1 MTPPDSIQ
9 SISTVPENWL
19 ACHDCDLLI
28 EREEL
33 PVGFKASCPRC
44 GQSLYQ
50 NKRNS
55 VERSFALSITGLLL
69 FVPANLLPVMSLQIL
84 GLQQS
89 TTIYQGAL
97 AIFKE
102 GLYWTA
108 SLVFIASI
116 VVPLAKILLMLF
128 VSGSLYLKQYT
139 PLLPYAFRYYHY
151 LDEWGM
157 LEVYML
163 GILVSVVK
171 LKGMATVIPD
181 TGLICFVGLLLVTTL
196 LSSMMDEEDFWEKI
210 EHGLDNRGS

>member
-1 MTPPDSIQ
+1 MTLPNSNQ
-9 SISTVPENWL
+9 SISAIPDNWL

-28 EREEL
+28 EREAV
-33 PVGFKASCPRC
+33 PFGVKACCPRC
-44 GQSLYQ
+44 GQTLYQ
-50 NKRNS
+50 KKHNS
-55 VERSFALSITGLLL
+55 VERSFALAITGLLL

-97 AIFKE
+97 AIFE
-102 GLYWTA
+102 AGLYWTA
-108 SLVFIASI
+108 ALVFIASI

-128 VSGSLYLKQYT
+128 VSGSLYLEKYT
-139 PLLPYAFRYYHY
+139 PPLPYAFRYYHY

-181 TGLICFVGLLLVTTL
+181 TGLLCFIGLLLVTSL
-196 LSSMMDEEDFWEKI
+196 LSTVMDAEDFWERI
-210 EHGLDNRGS
+210 EHGLEGHTV

>member
-1 MTPPDSIQ
+1 MTPPDSTQ
-9 SISTVPENWL
+9 SIAATPDNWL

-28 EREEL
+28 EREDV
-33 PVGFKASCPRC
+33 PFGFKASCPRC
-44 GQSLYQ
+44 GQALYQ
-50 NKRNS
+50 KKRNS
-55 VERSFALSITGLLL
+55 VERSFALAITGLLL

-97 AIFKE
+97 AIFE
-102 GLYWTA
+102 AGFYWTA

-116 VVPLAKILLMLF
+116 VVPLVKLLLMLF
-128 VSGSLYLKQYT
+128 VSGSLYMDKYT
-139 PLLPYAFRYYHY
+139 PLLPHAFRYYHY

-181 TGLICFVGLLLVTTL
+181 TGLLCFVGLLLVTTL
-196 LSSMMDEEDFWEKI
+196 LSTVTDEKDFWESI
-210 EHGLDNRGS
+210 EHRA

>member
-1 MTPPDSIQ
+1 MTSPDSIQ
-9 SISTVPENWL
+9 HISAVPENWL
-19 ACHDCDLLI
+19 ACLDCDLLI
-28 EREEL
+28 EREAV
-33 PVGFKASCPRC
+33 PSGFKAICPRC
-44 GQSLYQ
+44 GESLYQ
-50 NKRNS
+50 SKHNS
-55 VERSFALSITGLLL
+55 VEHAFALAITGLLL

-97 AIFKE
+97 AIFNA
-102 GLYWTA
+102 GLHWTA
-108 SLVFIASI
+108 ALVFVASI

-128 VSGSLYLKQYT
+128 VSGSLYLERYT
-139 PLLPYAFRYYHY
+139 PPLPYAFRYYHY

-181 TGLICFVGLLLVTTL
+181 IGLLCFVGLLLVTTL
-196 LSSMMDEEDFWEKI
+196 LSSMMDADDFWKRI
-210 EHGLDNRGS
+210 EHGLDDHEP